1 VKKYNADLAF
11 FSCRGLSPD
20 GWVTDISIE
29 ENRVRAAMMEQARRS
44 VLLCA
49 SEKFNKTYLHNLCHR
64 DALTVI
70 SDAD

>member
-1 VKKYNADLAF
+1 
-11 FSCRGLSPD
+11 
-20 GWVTDISIE
+20 
-29 ENRVRAAMMEQARRS
+29 MMEQARRS